1 MKTEDLT
8 EEQRLE
14 FTEEFY
20 LLAPSWLNDQDTPHP
35 WGCPWLWAKG
45 MELYGETPKEMA
57 RDMFNDCIGEIEK
70 LQDIWEARNG
80 QSTRNQP

>member
-14 FTEEFY
+14 FAEEFY
-20 LLAPSWLNDQDTPHP
+20 RLAPSWLNDRSSSHP
-35 WGCPWLWAKG
+35 WGCPWMWAKG
-45 MELYGETPKEMA
+45 MELHGETPKEMA
-57 RDMFNDCIGEIEK
+57 KDMFNDCISEIEK

-80 QSTRNQP
+80 